1 MDTYKLFLQD
11 LVVLLKEKLKHSKTN
26 QIGNDQFEKGVRM
39 GIYETLDLIKS
50 QADSFG
56 ISLQELGIENLR
68 LE

>member
-1 MDTYKLFLQD
+1 MDTYKWFLQD

-26 QIGNDQFEKGVRM
+26 QIGNDQFEEGFRM